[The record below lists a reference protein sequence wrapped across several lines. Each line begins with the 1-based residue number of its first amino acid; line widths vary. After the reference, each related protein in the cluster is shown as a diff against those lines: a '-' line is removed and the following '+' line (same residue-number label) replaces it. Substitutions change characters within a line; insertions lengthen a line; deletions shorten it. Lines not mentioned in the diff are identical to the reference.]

1 VQNNPNK
8 LRTKLRDG
16 QLAVGA
22 VMYSWS
28 PAVIELAGYAGL
40 DFMRLDNEHA
50 WRQDESAEHMMRAAA
65 IGDIVALHRVDRD
78 NPYLIRKA
86 LEIGAGGIIVPDVHS
101 LEHAKAIVQA
111 AKFPPRGTRGI
122 GTQCFS
128 AKWGTVDIAKWVES
142 SDLEPMIGVMIESV
156 KAVEC
161 VDDILAV
168 DGVDFALFG
177 PADYA
182 MSLGLRCPDK
192 NHHSVQDALARTVAA
207 ARKVGKYVMFGV
219 GADPDEIARY
229 VEMGVTMLELPAD
242 MAVLRAG
249 WGNACEAI
257 RQREFGGRR

>member
-1 VQNNPNK
+1 MQSKPNK
-8 LRTKLRDG
+8 LRKKLRDG

-50 WRQDESAEHMMRAAA
+50 WRQDESAEHMMRAAV

-86 LEIGAGGIIVPDVHS
+86 LEIGAGGIIIPDVDS
-101 LEHAKAIVQA
+101 PAHARAIVQA

-128 AKWGTVDIAKWVES
+128 AKWGTADAGQWVEW

-156 KAVEC
+156 KAIEC

-177 PADYA
+177 PADYS
-182 MSLGLRCPDK
+182 MSLGLRQPDK
-192 NHHSVQDALARTVAA
+192 NHPAVQEALAKTIAA
-207 ARKVGKYVMFGV
+207 ARKLGKHVMFGV
-219 GADPDEIARY
+219 GADPDEIGRY

-249 WGNACEAI
+249 WGNACDAI
-257 RQREFGGRR
+257 RQRESGTRR